1 MDNLKL
7 VDYTDSSSEDEN
19 LDLKPDIED
28 IEFGVNVET
37 KIKKIAV
44 VSPLQQI
51 SANKQRGVI
60 NTPPHENPEEDIQ
73 INTQSPNSV
82 HSNYDI
88 IEIGSSPVESPNIID
103 VSSDSD
109 TISYVN
115 PLEED
120 QIQDDPF
127 LEFDDVFSNKSCTS
141 GNKNYTIFL
150 TLIKI

>member
-1 MDNLKL
+1 MDNLEL

-44 VSPLQQI
+44 VSLYQQI
-51 SANKQRGVI
+51 SANQQRGVI
-60 NTPPHENPEEDIQ
+60 NTPHENPEEEIQ
-73 INTQSPNSV
+73 INTQSPNSL

-88 IEIGSSPVESPNIID
+88 IEISSSPVESPDIID

>member
-7 VDYTDSSSEDEN
+7 IDYTDSSSEDEN

-51 SANKQRGVI
+51 SANQQRGVI
-60 NTPPHENPEEDIQ
+60 NTPPHENPEEEIQ

-88 IEIGSSPVESPNIID
+88 IEIN
-103 VSSDSD
+103 
-109 TISYVN
+109 
-115 PLEED
+115 
-120 QIQDDPF
+120 
-127 LEFDDVFSNKSCTS
+127 
-141 GNKNYTIFL
+141 
-150 TLIKI
+150 